1 MKRAI
6 LVSEKALL
14 NQEIK
19 SMLPLVNY
27 QVLATTDNGM
37 EALRL
42 THRFEPDLIIM
53 GWNLRGLSSS
63 EVLQNLIVQHLCPI
77 IVVLTQEEHH
87 VLSEVIH
94 EDAHH
99 VILYPFRV
107 HEMVA
112 AIQMAEHRYTRE
124 SENAQQILKLEEE
137 LKTRK
142 IIFQAMLQLIQQQ
155 RCLSEQSAY
164 AALRKQAMTTRKSL
178 RVIAQDVLKGTWLPE
193 LVE

>member
-6 LVSEKALL
+6 LVSRKASL

-19 SMLPLVNY
+19 SMLPLANY

-87 VLSEVIH
+87 VLSEVIN

-99 VILYPFRV
+99 VILYPWRV

-112 AIQMAEHRYTRE
+112 AIQLAEHRYTRE
-124 SENAQQILKLEEE
+124 SENSQQIQRLEEE

-142 IIFQAMLQLIQQQ
+142 FIFQAMLSLIQQ
-155 RCLSEQSAY
+155 RGFTEQSAY
-164 AALRKQAMTTRKSL
+164 AALRRQAMSTRKSL
-178 RVIAQDVLKGTWLPE
+178 RGVAQDVIKGVWLPE
-193 LVE
+193 RFE

>member
-6 LVSEKALL
+6 LVSGKASL

-19 SMLPLVNY
+19 SMLPLASY

-42 THRFEPDLIIM
+42 AHRFEPDLIIM

-63 EVLQNLIVQHLCPI
+63 DVLQNLIVQHLCPI
-77 IVVLTQEEHH
+77 IVALSQEEHH
-87 VLSEVIH
+87 VLSEVIN
-94 EDAHH
+94 EDAHN
-99 VILYPFRV
+99 VLLYPWRV

-112 AIQMAEHRYTRE
+112 AIQLAEHRYTRE
-124 SENAQQILKLEEE
+124 SENSQQIQRLEEE

-142 IIFQAMLQLIQQQ
+142 FIFQAMLYLIQQQ
-155 RCLSEQSAY
+155 GFTEQSAY
-164 AALRKQAMTTRKSL
+164 AALRRQAMSSRKSL
-178 RVIAQDVLKGTWLPE
+178 RVVAQDVLKGLWLPE
-193 LVE
+193 RVE

>member
-6 LVSEKALL
+6 LVSEKASL

-27 QVLATTDNGM
+27 QVLATADNGM

-63 EVLQNLIVQHLCPI
+63 EVLQNLIVQQLCPV

-87 VLSEVIH
+87 VLSEVIN

-99 VILYPFRV
+99 VILYPWRV

-112 AIQMAEHRYTRE
+112 AIQLAEHRYTRE
-124 SENAQQILKLEEE
+124 SENSQQILRLEEE

-142 IIFQAMLQLIQQQ
+142 TMFQAMLLIIQQ
-155 RCLSEQSAY
+155 LGFTEQSAY
-164 AALRKQAMTTRKSL
+164 AVLRSQAMATRKSL
-178 RVIAQDVLKGTWLPE
+178 RRVAQDVLKGLWLPE
-193 LVE
+193 RVE

>member
-6 LVSEKALL
+6 LVSGKAPL

-19 SMLPLVNY
+19 SMLPLANY

-87 VLSEVIH
+87 VLLEVIN

-99 VILYPFRV
+99 VILYPWRV

-112 AIQMAEHRYTRE
+112 AIQLAEHRYTRE
-124 SENAQQILKLEEE
+124 SENSQQIQRLEEE

-142 IIFQAMLQLIQQQ
+142 FIFQAMLSLIQQ
-155 RCLSEQSAY
+155 RGFTEQSAY
-164 AALRKQAMTTRKSL
+164 AALRRQAMSTRKSL
-178 RVIAQDVLKGTWLPE
+178 RGVAQDVLKGLWLPE
-193 LVE
+193 RVE

>member
-6 LVSEKALL
+6 LISGKASL

-19 SMLPLVNY
+19 SMLPLANY

-42 THRFEPDLIIM
+42 THRFEPDLILM

-77 IVVLTQEEHH
+77 IVVLIQEEHH
-87 VLSEVIH
+87 VLSEVIN

-99 VILYPFRV
+99 VLLYPWRM

-112 AIQMAEHRYTRE
+112 AIQLAEHRYTRE
-124 SENAQQILKLEEE
+124 SENSQQIQRLEEE

-142 IIFQAMLQLIQQQ
+142 FIFQAMLSLIQQQ
-155 RCLSEQSAY
+155 GFTEQSAY
-164 AALRKQAMTTRKSL
+164 AALRRQAMSTRKSL
-178 RVIAQDVLKGTWLPE
+178 RGVAQDVLKGLWLPE
-193 LVE
+193 RVE

>member
-6 LVSEKALL
+6 LVSEKASL

-19 SMLPLVNY
+19 SMLPLANY

-42 THRFEPDLIIM
+42 THRIEPDLIIM

-77 IVVLTQEEHH
+77 IVILTQEEHH
-87 VLSEVIH
+87 VLSEVIN

-99 VILYPFRV
+99 VILYPWRA

-112 AIQMAEHRYTRE
+112 AIQLAEHRYTRE
-124 SENAQQILKLEEE
+124 TENSLQIQRLEEE

-142 IIFQAMLQLIQQQ
+142 FIFQAMLLIIQQ
-155 RCLSEQSAY
+155 RGFTEQSAY
-164 AALRKQAMTTRKSL
+164 AALRRQAMTTRKSI
-178 RVIAQDVLKGTWLPE
+178 RGVAQDVLKGSWLPE
-193 LVE
+193 RVE

>member
-6 LVSEKALL
+6 LVSGKASL

-19 SMLPLVNY
+19 SMLPLANY
-27 QVLATTDNGM
+27 QVLATADNGM

-63 EVLQNLIVQHLCPI
+63 EVLQNLIVQHLCPV

-87 VLSEVIH
+87 VLSEVIN

-99 VILYPFRV
+99 VILYPWRV
-107 HEMVA
+107 PEMVA
-112 AIQMAEHRYTRE
+112 AIQLAEHRYTRE
-124 SENAQQILKLEEE
+124 SENSQQIQRLEEE

-142 IIFQAMLQLIQQQ
+142 FIFQAMLSLIQQ
-155 RCLSEQSAY
+155 RGFTEQSAY
-164 AALRKQAMTTRKSL
+164 AALRRQAMSTRKSL
-178 RVIAQDVLKGTWLPE
+178 RGVAQDVLKGLWLPE
-193 LVE
+193 RVE